1 MTRGAPGCRS
11 VGGHGQTGGMARSSG
26 TDAPRITLTEPPDLQ
41 DWVPAPG
48 DVLTGDRIEGK
59 RIDVLDLA
67 GGRLPDLEIE
77 ECVIDTLRA
86 DDADLRGLR
95 VRDSLVDVLDA
106 PILRASSSSWREVRV
121 SGGRVGSAELYDA
134 GLNGVEFVGMK
145 FGFVNLRGSTI
156 TDVVFRDCVI
166 DELDIADAKL
176 LRVSFDGS
184 SIRAAEG
191 SNTRIDH
198 VDLRGADLDRV
209 ERLEGFRG
217 ATIGADQ
224 LYTLAPLLAAQAGYR
239 VD

>member
-1 MTRGAPGCRS
+1 MTRG
-11 VGGHGQTGGMARSSG
+11 VGRHRQTGGMARSSG
-26 TDAPRITLTEPPDLQ
+26 TDAPRITLTEPTNLE
-41 DWVPAPG
+41 DWAPAPG
-48 DVLTGDRIEGK
+48 DVLTGDRLEGK

-67 GGRLPDLEIE
+67 GERLPDLEIE
-77 ECVIDTLRA
+77 ECVIDTFRG
-86 DDADLRGLR
+86 DDADFRGLR
-95 VRDSLVDVLDA
+95 VRDSIIDSLDA

-121 SGGRVGSAELYDA
+121 SGGRVGSAELYDS

-166 DELDIADAKL
+166 DELDIADARL
-176 LRVSFDGS
+176 LRVSFDRTR
-184 SIRAAEG
+184 IRAAEG

-198 VDLRGADLDRV
+198 VDLRTADLDRV

>member
-1 MTRGAPGCRS
+1 
-11 VGGHGQTGGMARSSG
+11 MARSSG
-26 TDAPRITLTEPPDLQ
+26 TDAPRITLTEPADLE
-41 DWVPAPG
+41 DWTPAPG

-59 RIDVLDLA
+59 RIETFDLA
-67 GGRLPDLEIE
+67 GERLPDLEIE
-77 ECVIDTLRA
+77 ESIIGTLRV
-86 DDADLRGLR
+86 DGADLRGLR
-95 VRDSLVDVLDA
+95 VRDSVVETLDA
-106 PILRASSSSWREVRV
+106 PVFKASSSSWREVRIA
-121 SGGRVGSAELYDA
+121 GGRVGSAELYDA

-145 FGFVNLRGSTI
+145 LGFVNLRGSTL

-166 DELDIADAKL
+166 DELDIADARL

-184 SIRAAEG
+184 RIRAAEG

-198 VDLRGADLDRV
+198 VDLRAADLDRV

>member
-1 MTRGAPGCRS
+1 MP
-11 VGGHGQTGGMARSSG
+11 RSSG
-26 TDAPRITLTEPPDLQ
+26 TDAPRITLTEPADLD
-41 DWVPAPG
+41 DWTPGTG

-59 RIDVLDLA
+59 RIETLDLA
-67 GGRLPDLEIE
+67 GERLPDVEIE
-77 ECVIDTLRA
+77 ESVIGTLRV
-86 DDADLRGLR
+86 DGADLRGLR
-95 VRDSLVDVLDA
+95 VRDSVVEVLDA
-106 PILRASSSSWREVRV
+106 PVLRASSSAWREVRIG
-121 SGGRVGSAELYDA
+121 GGRVGSAELYDA

-145 FGFVNLRGSTI
+145 LGFVNLRGSTL

-166 DELDIADAKL
+166 DELDIADARL
-176 LRVSFDGS
+176 LRVSFDGTR
-184 SIRAAEG
+184 IRAAEG

-217 ATIGADQ
+217 ATIAADQ

>member
-1 MTRGAPGCRS
+1 MP
-11 VGGHGQTGGMARSSG
+11 RSSG
-26 TDAPRITLTEPPDLQ
+26 TDAPRITLAEPADLD
-41 DWVPAPG
+41 DWTPGPG

-59 RIDVLDLA
+59 RIETLDLA
-67 GGRLPDLEIE
+67 GERLPDVEIE
-77 ECVIDTLRA
+77 ESVIGTLRI
-86 DDADLRGLR
+86 DGADLRGLR
-95 VRDSLVDVLDA
+95 VRDSIIEVLDA
-106 PILRASSSSWREVRV
+106 PVLRASSSAWREVRIA
-121 SGGRVGSAELYDA
+121 GGRVGSAELYDA

-145 FGFVNLRGSTI
+145 LGFVNLRGSTL

-166 DELDIADAKL
+166 DELDIADARL
-176 LRVSFDGS
+176 LRVSFDGTR
-184 SIRAAEG
+184 IRAAEG

-217 ATIGADQ
+217 ATIAADQ

>member
-1 MTRGAPGCRS
+1 
-11 VGGHGQTGGMARSSG
+11 MARSSGG
-26 TDAPRITLTEPPDLQ
+26 TDAPRITLTEPADLE
-41 DWVPAPG
+41 DWTPGPG

-59 RIDVLDLA
+59 RIETFDLS
-67 GGRLPDLEIE
+67 GERLPDLEIE
-77 ECVIDTLRA
+77 ESVIGTLRA
-86 DDADLRGLR
+86 DSADLRGLR
-95 VRDSLVDVLDA
+95 VRDSIVETLDA
-106 PILRASSSSWREVRV
+106 PVFKASSSSWREVRIA
-121 SGGRVGSAELYDA
+121 GGRVGSAELYDA

-145 FGFVNLRGSTI
+145 LGFVNLRGSTL

-166 DELDIADAKL
+166 DELDIADARL
-176 LRVSFDGS
+176 LRVSFDGTR
-184 SIRAAEG
+184 IRAAEG

-198 VDLRGADLDRV
+198 VDLRSADLDRV

>member
-1 MTRGAPGCRS
+1 MP
-11 VGGHGQTGGMARSSG
+11 RSSG
-26 TDAPRITLTEPPDLQ
+26 TDAPRITPTEPDDLD
-41 DWVPAPG
+41 DWTPGPG

-59 RIDVLDLA
+59 RIETLDLA
-67 GGRLPDLEIE
+67 GERLPDVEIE
-77 ECVIDTLRA
+77 ESVIGTLRV
-86 DDADLRGLR
+86 DGADLRGLR
-95 VRDSLVDVLDA
+95 VRDSVVEVLDA
-106 PILRASSSSWREVRV
+106 PVLRASSSAWREVRIG
-121 SGGRVGSAELYDA
+121 GGRVGSAELYDA

-145 FGFVNLRGSTI
+145 LGFVNLRGSTL

-166 DELDIADAKL
+166 DELDIADAQL
-176 LRVSFDGS
+176 LRVSFDGTR
-184 SIRAAEG
+184 IRAAEG

-217 ATIGADQ
+217 ATIATDQ

>member
-1 MTRGAPGCRS
+1 
-11 VGGHGQTGGMARSSG
+11 MARSSG
-26 TDAPRITLTEPPDLQ
+26 TDAPRITLTEPADLE
-41 DWVPAPG
+41 DWTPAPG

-59 RIDVLDLA
+59 RIETFDLA
-67 GGRLPDLEIE
+67 GERLPDLEIE
-77 ECVIDTLRA
+77 ESIIGTLRV
-86 DDADLRGLR
+86 DGADLPGLR
-95 VRDSLVDVLDA
+95 VRDSVVETLDA
-106 PILRASSSSWREVRV
+106 PVFKASSSSWREVRIA
-121 SGGRVGSAELYDA
+121 GGRVGSAELYDA

-145 FGFVNLRGSTI
+145 LGFVNLRGSTL

-166 DELDIADAKL
+166 DELDIADARL
-176 LRVSFDGS
+176 LRLSFDGS
-184 SIRAAEG
+184 RIRAAEG

-198 VDLRGADLDRV
+198 VDLRAADLDRV

>member
-1 MTRGAPGCRS
+1 
-11 VGGHGQTGGMARSSG
+11 MARTSG
-26 TDAPRITLTEPPDLQ
+26 TDAPRITLTEPADLQ
-41 DWVPAPG
+41 DWTPGPG
-48 DVLTGDRIEGK
+48 DVLTGDRVEGK

-67 GGRLPDLEIE
+67 GERLPDLELE
-77 ECVIDTLRA
+77 ECVIGTLRA
-86 DDADLRGLR
+86 DGADLRGLR
-95 VRDSLVDVLDA
+95 VRDSVVEVLDA
-106 PILRASSSSWREVRV
+106 PVLRASSSTWREVRIA
-121 SGGRVGSAELYDA
+121 GGRVGSAELYDA

-145 FGFVNLRGSTI
+145 LGFVNLRGSTL

-166 DELDIADAKL
+166 DELDIADARL
-176 LRVSFDGS
+176 LRVSFDGTRV
-184 SIRAAEG
+184 RAAEG

>member
-1 MTRGAPGCRS
+1 MP
-11 VGGHGQTGGMARSSG
+11 RSSG
-26 TDAPRITLTEPPDLQ
+26 TDAPRITLTEPDDLD
-41 DWVPAPG
+41 DWAPGPG

-59 RIDVLDLA
+59 RIETLDLA
-67 GGRLPDLEIE
+67 GERLPDVEIE
-77 ECVIDTLRA
+77 ESVIGTLRV
-86 DDADLRGLR
+86 DGADLRGLR
-95 VRDSLVDVLDA
+95 VRDSVVEVLDA
-106 PILRASSSSWREVRV
+106 PVLRASSSAWREVRIA
-121 SGGRVGSAELYDA
+121 GGRVGSAELYDA

-145 FGFVNLRGSTI
+145 LGFVNLRGSTL

-166 DELDIADAKL
+166 DELDIADARL
-176 LRVSFDGS
+176 LRVSFDGTRV
-184 SIRAAEG
+184 RAAEG

-217 ATIGADQ
+217 ATIAADQ